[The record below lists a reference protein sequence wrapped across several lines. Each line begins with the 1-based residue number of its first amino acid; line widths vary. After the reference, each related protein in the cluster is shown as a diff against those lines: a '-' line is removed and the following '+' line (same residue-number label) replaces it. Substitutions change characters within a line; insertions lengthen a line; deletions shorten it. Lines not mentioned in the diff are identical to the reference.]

1 VAGSLGSY
9 EPTPRRGGTLFDR
22 MTPDMRICKEE
33 IFGPVLEHA
42 EGRRIRHAYGQVTL
56 DPAGGV

>member
-1 VAGSLGSY
+1 
-9 EPTPRRGGTLFDR
+9 